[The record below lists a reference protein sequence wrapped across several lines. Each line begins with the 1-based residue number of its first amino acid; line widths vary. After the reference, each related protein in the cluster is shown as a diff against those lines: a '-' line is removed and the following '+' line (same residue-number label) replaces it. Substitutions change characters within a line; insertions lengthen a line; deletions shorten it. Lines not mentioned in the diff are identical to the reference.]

1 MAPLHERLPNW
12 SRLWTLI
19 LGKAS
24 ESMSTLEH
32 LSRPLSVAWP
42 TFTRFLSRF
51 QPRDI
56 VLFYTSR
63 AYTPAMPRKLV
74 WIDKQNLQG
83 FGCSECNWMFKPS
96 GAIVLESLEEM
107 KQKYEAQRD
116 KEFAA
121 HVCVKHPR
129 AARPKTE

>member
-1 MAPLHERLPNW
+1 
-12 SRLWTLI
+12 
-19 LGKAS
+19 
-24 ESMSTLEH
+24 
-32 LSRPLSVAWP
+32 
-42 TFTRFLSRF
+42 
-51 QPRDI
+51 
-56 VLFYTSR
+56 
-63 AYTPAMPRKLV
+63 MPRKLV
-74 WIDKQNLQG
+74 WIENKNFQG

-96 GAIVLESLEEM
+96 DALVGESLDEM